1 MKVKEYPFVVTV
13 KDCFGGKKV
22 YTVTDKV
29 TGEIIIIT
37 HQKNFLKNI
46 EKSFFMKKTVDS

>member
-1 MKVKEYPFVVTV
+1 MAAKEYPFVVTV
-13 KDCFGGKKV
+13 KDSFGGGKI

-29 TGEIIIIT
+29 TGGIIIIT
-37 HQKNFLKNI
+37 RQKNFLKNI